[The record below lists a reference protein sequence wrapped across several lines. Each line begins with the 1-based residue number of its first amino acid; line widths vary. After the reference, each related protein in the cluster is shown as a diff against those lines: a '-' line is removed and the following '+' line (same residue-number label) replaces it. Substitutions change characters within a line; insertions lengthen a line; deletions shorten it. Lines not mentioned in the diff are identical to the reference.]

1 MSTELQGTLPSTAP
15 AVVRRVQADPLSP
28 STLLRLSLRLLW
40 RDWQGGELRLLF
52 LALVMAVTSVTGI
65 ALFTDRLERAL
76 LAESANM
83 LAADR
88 VLSGRGEAPQEWLQ
102 EAETRGLRTAMTM
115 SFGSMVFSDNGN
127 VLVSAKAV
135 STDYPLRGQLVVA
148 EQPFSV
154 GAPIAGGPPPGEVWV
169 ESRVLPALGAA
180 VGDTVYV
187 GEAALRVTRVIVQEP
202 DRQQG
207 GMMDNAGPRL
217 MLNTADVPATQVI
230 QVGSRV
236 NYRYL
241 FAGDE
246 AELLAYEEWVDA
258 LAAGE
263 FRMTDVREESAEVAE
278 ALSRA
283 RVSCC
288 WAVCSRCCWPGWP
301 SR

>member
-1 MSTELQGTLPSTAP
+1 MSTEPQGTLPSTAP

-187 GEAALRVTRVIVQEP
+187 GEAALS
-202 DRQQG
+202 
-207 GMMDNAGPRL
+207 AGL
-217 MLNTADVPATQVI
+217 VDGIA
-230 QVGSRV
+230 
-236 NYRYL
+236 
-241 FAGDE
+241 E
-246 AELLAYEEWVDA
+246 AEEAFR
-258 LAAGE
+258 E
-263 FRMTDVREESAEVAE
+263 FVN
-278 ALSRA
+278 
-283 RVSCC
+283 RVS
-288 WAVCSRCCWPGWP
+288 
-301 SR
+301 